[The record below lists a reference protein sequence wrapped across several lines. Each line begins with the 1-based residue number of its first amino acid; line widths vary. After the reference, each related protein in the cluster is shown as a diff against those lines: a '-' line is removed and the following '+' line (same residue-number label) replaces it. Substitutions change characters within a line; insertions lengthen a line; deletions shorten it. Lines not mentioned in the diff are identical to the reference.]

1 MAAESIG
8 TMNRRLG
15 RKYKQYMEDIIT
27 YEISTQQNF
36 SVHNA
41 MIFFIFGIVFLL
53 LDVFLWKE
61 YNAGTVLCLV
71 VSVLSTANC
80 VLYRTFLPKHK
91 SLVIPAGN
99 IYVTIMI
106 MLLLSLD
113 QMGEGAVSWTLL
125 LCSLISTSMVIII
138 PSHYIF
144 VILLALGMDMVEYM
158 IINAGNTVGILYN
171 LVDDVIIGAF
181 CIGINL
187 IFSQMKYEELKSKQN
202 LYMENSQDALTGLY
216 NRKYFKSYF
225 EGHAYRYEK
234 CAVLM
239 FDLDNFKKAND
250 VFGHKKGDEVLCKV
264 ADVLKSNFREGD
276 CIARLGGDEFAVF
289 LPEVFKSEVIIERVE
304 RVLKQFPIVIEGET
318 NVEVSVSV
326 GVVFK
331 SAGDIPSYT
340 KLCEKADA
348 AMYQA
353 KRTGKAHAVVTA

>member
-1 MAAESIG
+1 MAADSIG
-8 TMNRRLG
+8 RKSSKLE
-15 RKYKQYMEDIIT
+15 RKYKQFREDIIT

-41 MIFFIFGIVFLL
+41 VVFFIFGIIFLL
-53 LDVFLWKE
+53 LDTFLWKE
-61 YNAGTVLCLV
+61 FNVGTVLCMA
-71 VSVLSTANC
+71 VSVLSAANG
-80 VLYRTFLPKHK
+80 VLYRTFLPKHRNR
-91 SLVIPAGN
+91 VIAAGD
-99 IYVTIMI
+99 IYVAILI
-106 MLLLSLD
+106 KLLLSLNLV
-113 QMGEGAVSWTLL
+113 GGGTVSWTLL

-138 PSHYIF
+138 PSHYTF
-144 VILLALGMDMVEYM
+144 VMLLTLGMDMVEYM
-158 IINAGNTVGILYN
+158 IVNADMIGVLYN

-181 CIGINL
+181 CIGINV
-187 IFSQMKYEELKSKQN
+187 IFSQLKYEEMESRQD
-202 LYMENSQDALTGLY
+202 LYKESSQDALTGLY
-216 NRKYFKSYF
+216 NRRYFKNYF
-225 EGHAYRYEK
+225 ERYADRHEK

-239 FDLDNFKKAND
+239 LDLDNFKMAND

-353 KRTGKAHAVVTA
+353 KRAGKAHAVVTA